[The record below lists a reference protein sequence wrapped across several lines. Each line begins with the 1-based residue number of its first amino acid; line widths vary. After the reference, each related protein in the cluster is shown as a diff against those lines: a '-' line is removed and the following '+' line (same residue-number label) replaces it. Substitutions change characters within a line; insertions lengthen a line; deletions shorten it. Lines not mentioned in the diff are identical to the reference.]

1 MDGNQSESAQAH
13 AGKTGKRS
21 PRSIR
26 FYDSEWE
33 RIETFAEQRGLTA
46 TEFVRFATLAA
57 VEGDAFDDAG
67 LGRLTPL
74 VERIFRYCYVMATK
88 LRDDMHGT
96 GRGEEMADLVRTA
109 RKLQDELT
117 GGASD

>member
-13 AGKTGKRS
+13 AGKTGKRP

-46 TEFVRFATLAA
+46 TEFVRFATRQSRGMLSTMP
-57 VEGDAFDDAG
+57 GPTG
-67 LGRLTPL
+67 SLRLWNGPS
-74 VERIFRYCYVMATK
+74 ATA
-88 LRDDMHGT
+88 T
-96 GRGEEMADLVRTA
+96 
-109 RKLQDELT
+109 
-117 GGASD
+117 